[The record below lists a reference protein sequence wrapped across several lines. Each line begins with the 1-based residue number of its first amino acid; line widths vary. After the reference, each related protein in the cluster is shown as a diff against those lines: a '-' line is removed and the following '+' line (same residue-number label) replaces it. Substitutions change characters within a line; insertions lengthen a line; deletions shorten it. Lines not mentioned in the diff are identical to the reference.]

1 MKALIAES
9 NCEELDSM
17 VMALNICFPNFE
29 LMTADTR
36 KRCLDMVKD
45 KCPDIV
51 ILGDLTDTSGF
62 DVIKQIRSYSEV
74 PVMVLSHISD
84 EPEMAKAF
92 EMGADGYMVKPFHQ
106 REFVTRLRALLR
118 RSQTRWDI

>member
-9 NCEELDSM
+9 NCEESDSM
-17 VMALNICFPNFE
+17 VIALNMCFPNFE
-29 LMTADTR
+29 LMTADTGR
-36 KRCLDMVKD
+36 QCLDMVKD

-92 EMGADGYMVKPFHQ
+92 EMGADGYMVKPFH
-106 REFVTRLRALLR
+106 RLELMARVRSLIR
-118 RSQTRWDI
+118 RGKAQ